1 MEGYKTNEKAQNNDF
16 DTLSHK
22 TGILFHIMEKK
33 RKKKENVHISRVD
46 SFFINC
52 EE

>member
-22 TGILFHIMEKK
+22 AGILFHIMEKK
-33 RKKKENVHISRVD
+33 RKKKKM
-46 SFFINC
+46 FILA
-52 EE
+52 ESTPSS